1 MNVAI
6 ENQNGWNYSASAPHK
21 TGAGRGNPNVTRA
34 HSRAEAV
41 FLCVMHSSIQIMV
54 GCAGQSQDWPGSR
67 VTGISTPVRLTT
79 LMVVENLGGELIN
92 LSLEDAIMATIPALS
107 HPDV

>member
-1 MNVAI
+1 MLNVAI

-54 GCAGQSQDWPGSR
+54 GCAGIVAMMASSSDK
-67 VTGISTPVRLTT
+67 
-79 LMVVENLGGELIN
+79 LIN
-92 LSLEDAIMATIPALS
+92 SPPRFSTTIRVVRRTGVEIP
-107 HPDV
+107 VTR

>member
-1 MNVAI
+1 MLNVAI

-54 GCAGQSQDWPGSR
+54 G
-67 VTGISTPVRLTT
+67 
-79 LMVVENLGGELIN
+79 
-92 LSLEDAIMATIPALS
+92 
-107 HPDV
+107 